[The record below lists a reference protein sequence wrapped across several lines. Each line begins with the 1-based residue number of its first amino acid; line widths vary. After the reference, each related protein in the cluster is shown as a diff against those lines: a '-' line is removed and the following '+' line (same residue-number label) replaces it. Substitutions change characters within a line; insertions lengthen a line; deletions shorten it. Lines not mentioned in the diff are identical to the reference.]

1 MIELARMGVET
12 ILEVRNVSKTYKDL
26 QLNGKFKVINALI
39 NASFEV
45 SQGEIL
51 GFLGPNGAGKSTAIK
66 IITSLAAP
74 TSGEVFIEGY
84 SVQKQKEL
92 ALRNVGGVIESPD
105 LYLEMSGE
113 LNLKYFAAITG
124 GIDNVEQRIA
134 DVLKIVGLYER
145 RKDLVKKYSLGMKQR
160 LGIAQA
166 ILKKPKLLILDEPA
180 NGLDPVGIKEIR
192 DMLKHF
198 AHDEGMAIMVSSHQ
212 LAEMELMCDRV
223 IIINKGVIVGEKSIE
238 ELRGG
243 VSVDSIIIAT
253 DNPQLA
259 FDILKEQFSI
269 EVTISGND
277 VIAVT
282 NEPAAS
288 LTREL
293 VLGGVNVYGV
303 KKKEVSLE
311 DAFFEMTNGG
321 EHNV

>member
-105 LYLEMSGE
+105 LYLDMSGE